1 VWVGVCI
8 YVSICLC
15 VFLMCMHNILTK
27 DDCARFLDL
36 RKWEKEREGE
46 RETERECACGF
57 VCAFVIYIHT
67 ILCVRV

>member
-1 VWVGVCI
+1 
-8 YVSICLC
+8 
-15 VFLMCMHNILTK
+15 MHNILTK
-27 DDCARFLDL
+27 NDCARFLDL